1 VALCELVLMETYC
14 LLRNPA
20 VARKPLSADAAAT
33 AMQMLRRHRTW
44 RMVDYVP
51 NVADSLWIEA
61 AKPGFAFRKIY
72 DARIALTLRHHGVTE
87 LATRNISACGIPLIS
102 TSLTARACRTA
113 ASMAGTRK
121 RPADAHPSTI
131 NHSPSTIPPSP
142 FTIDPPFPL
151 RYLRRTSP

>member
-1 VALCELVLMETYC
+1 MISFDTNVVFAALESSAPGHQKARALLAEHASNHQVALCELVLMETYC

-51 NVADSLWIEA
+51 PVADSLWIEA

-87 LATRNISACGIPLIS
+87 LATRNIRDFQGFGFKRVWNPL
-102 TSLTARACRTA
+102 
-113 ASMAGTRK
+113 
-121 RPADAHPSTI
+121 D
-131 NHSPSTIPPSP
+131 
-142 FTIDPPFPL
+142 
-151 RYLRRTSP
+151 